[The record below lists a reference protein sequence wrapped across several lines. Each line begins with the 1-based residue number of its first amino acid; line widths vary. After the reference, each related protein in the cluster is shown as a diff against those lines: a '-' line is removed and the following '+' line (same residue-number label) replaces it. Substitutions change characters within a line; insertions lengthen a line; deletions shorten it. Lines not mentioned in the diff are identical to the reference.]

1 MTTLLSYG
9 GRPCACP
16 VALFCSYYSIF
27 VAFWAFDCT
36 DEQCREGP
44 IDIKTGIKT
53 GVSVQQCI
61 VSRRKPQLY
70 MRCIYFPLLIGRK
83 IRRPHLVRDKAA
95 ARRPCDLCG
104 RRHVPLLR
112 TGMCGGK
119 RSHAGRPAAKTLGA
133 SASASCAADA
143 AERACRHKKGAVTA
157 SCFYTISLQ
166 PLFHLELTRV
176 RSVYFLQEEPHAVGN
191 VEVNRLTGCF
201 VFPVAIAHID
211 VRMCTCA
218 KALDLESAVGEEP
231 AL

>member
-1 MTTLLSYG
+1 MYCVAQKAPIVYALYIGITDKFSHPSSHICAVLSSSTNPRRSTATPVVCLLD
-9 GRPCACP
+9 R
-16 VALFCSYYSIF
+16 YS
-27 VAFWAFDCT
+27 A
-36 DEQCREGP
+36 
-44 IDIKTGIKT
+44 
-53 GVSVQQCI
+53 SVQIWATSFYQ
-61 VSRRKPQLY
+61 RFL
-70 MRCIYFPLLIGRK
+70 YFPLLIGRK
-83 IRRPHLVRDKAA
+83 IRRPHLVRDKAV

-166 PLFHLELTRV
+166 PLFHLELPRV
-176 RSVYFLQEEPHAVGN
+176 RSAYLLQEEPHAVGD
-191 VEVNRLTGCF
+191 VAVNPLAGRLVCPAGSPC
-201 VFPVAIAHID
+201 VD
-211 VRMCTCA
+211 VRMRTCA
-218 KALDLESAVGEEP
+218 KALDLEPAIGEEP